1 MCVVCTKVGLGT
13 ASLHYLADITSH
25 EVPRDVKKLLQF
37 ADIKAVF
44 VSVTVC
50 QKVGT
55 MYE

>member
-1 MCVVCTKVGLGT
+1 MCVVCTKVGLVT

-25 EVPRDVKKLLQF
+25 EVPRDVKKLLQL

-44 VSVTVC
+44 ISITVC